1 MVKAAIDRTLQPR
14 RFGGRLDSPRCGAW
28 ARVSACI
35 ATGAVTLLALAT
47 SSCVA
52 QETYDQAELT
62 AKHYQ
67 DQSIRAEAELARLE
81 DENRRLKA
89 QLEAAQVNVSEAGF
103 TEDIDARLQNL
114 RSILA
119 ELGSQP
125 GDVTKI
131 QVPGGY
137 VYRVKDSVLFDLG
150 SAEIRAD
157 GQRVLGEVAA
167 DIKSRPFGSV
177 YVRGHTDNLPV
188 KKTETL
194 ARFPHGNL
202 QLSAARAVEVA
213 AFLTGKADV
222 DDGRVVVMGFG
233 PNEPVAPN
241 DTEANRQRNRR
252 VDIFVA
258 DEQPADTKTAGN

>member
-1 MVKAAIDRTLQPR
+1 MGKAAIDRNTNLGRTSAALDVHRDSALR
-14 RFGGRLDSPRCGAW
+14 RAAAALGAC
-28 ARVSACI
+28 ALAL
-35 ATGAVTLLALAT
+35 GALAT

-81 DENRRLKA
+81 DENRRMKA
-89 QLEAAQVNVSEAGF
+89 QLDAAEVQISEAGF

-167 DIKSRPFGSV
+167 DIKSRPFGTV

-188 KKTETL
+188 KRPETL

-222 DDGRVVVMGFG
+222 ESGSVVVMGFG
-233 PNEPVAPN
+233 PNEPVVAN
-241 DTEANRQRNRR
+241 DTDANRQRNRR

-258 DEQPADTKTAGN
+258 DQQAMEPAPAGN